1 MPAAGIG
8 IFDFGAHPH
17 PKRKPGTSANGS
29 GCVGRGATP
38 IHALGPVS
46 VRSGPG
52 GANMDF
58 ASYYLE
64 LFEML
69 NQACKKIASG
79 DYDQQDAERLFE
91 LAKRERY
98 PSLLADLAESFGMMM
113 VKIEAREFKM
123 KQMVEE
129 LEQAKA
135 RLTK

>member
-1 MPAAGIG
+1 
-8 IFDFGAHPH
+8 
-17 PKRKPGTSANGS
+17 
-29 GCVGRGATP
+29 
-38 IHALGPVS
+38 
-46 VRSGPG
+46 
-52 GANMDF
+52 MDF

-79 DYDQQDAERLFE
+79 HYDQKDAEHLFE

-98 PSLLADLAESFGMMM
+98 PSLLADLAESFGMML

-129 LEQAKA
+129 LEKVKTQEAE
-135 RLTK
+135 

>member
-1 MPAAGIG
+1 
-8 IFDFGAHPH
+8 
-17 PKRKPGTSANGS
+17 
-29 GCVGRGATP
+29 
-38 IHALGPVS
+38 
-46 VRSGPG
+46 
-52 GANMDF
+52 MDF

-79 DYDQQDAERLFE
+79 DYSQEEAERLFE

-135 RLTK
+135 QVSK

>member
-1 MPAAGIG
+1 
-8 IFDFGAHPH
+8 
-17 PKRKPGTSANGS
+17 
-29 GCVGRGATP
+29 
-38 IHALGPVS
+38 
-46 VRSGPG
+46 
-52 GANMDF
+52 MDF

-64 LFEML
+64 LFELL

-79 DYDQQDAERLFE
+79 EYDQTDAEYLFE

-123 KQMVEE
+123 KQIVEE

-135 RLTK
+135 KLAE

>member
-1 MPAAGIG
+1 
-8 IFDFGAHPH
+8 
-17 PKRKPGTSANGS
+17 
-29 GCVGRGATP
+29 
-38 IHALGPVS
+38 
-46 VRSGPG
+46 
-52 GANMDF
+52 MDF

-69 NQACKKIASG
+69 NQACKKIAAG
-79 DYDQQDAERLFE
+79 DYDQNDAEHLFE

-123 KQMVEE
+123 KQLAEE

-135 RLTK
+135 KLAE

>member
-1 MPAAGIG
+1 
-8 IFDFGAHPH
+8 
-17 PKRKPGTSANGS
+17 
-29 GCVGRGATP
+29 
-38 IHALGPVS
+38 
-46 VRSGPG
+46 
-52 GANMDF
+52 MDF

-79 DYDQQDAERLFE
+79 DYSQEEAERLFE

-123 KQMVEE
+123 KQIVEE
-129 LEQAKA
+129 LEQTKA
-135 RLTK
+135 QVSK